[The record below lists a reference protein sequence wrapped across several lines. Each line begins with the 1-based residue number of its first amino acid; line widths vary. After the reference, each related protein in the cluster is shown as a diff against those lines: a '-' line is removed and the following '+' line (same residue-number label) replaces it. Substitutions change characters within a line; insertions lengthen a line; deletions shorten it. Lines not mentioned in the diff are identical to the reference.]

1 MKNEGKNVNVEDAVQ
16 KDKHLHT
23 NLAGISLFIFL
34 LDKLSDAI
42 YNMFVNGLF
51 GRIFSSYFTGLS
63 SYENGQF
70 VAYFKGTKKS
80 RLFFRRI
87 RMFLGM
93 LGVIGLLTACSSAVK
108 DGEAVE
114 QNQIIESIENAA
126 VEQKEN
132 EKYNVNNNGKNIAKN
147 IAKSL
152 QMH

>member
-1 MKNEGKNVNVEDAVQ
+1 MK
-16 KDKHLHT
+16 
-23 NLAGISLFIFL
+23 
-34 LDKLSDAI
+34 
-42 YNMFVNGLF
+42 
-51 GRIFSSYFTGLS
+51 
-63 SYENGQF
+63 
-70 VAYFKGTKKS
+70 
-80 RLFFRRI
+80 RRI